1 MKIAFVG
8 PRVGGT
14 RDMLRGLAL
23 MAGRNYR
30 ARGRELK
37 EFRVVVPT
45 RG

>member
-8 PRVGGT
+8 PRA